1 MEKRK
6 IQKTGLATFT
16 VSLPKAWIVK
26 NSLTSGDEI
35 SIYEER
41 NGCLSVN
48 AKDEKLLNK
57 GIIIVRE
64 DTCLNDVIRKVIS
77 MYTKRMHNITIN
89 SINNLG
95 MRDYIMLKKW
105 LKRLTGFEIVIEND
119 NQIVIQDF
127 ITSTKKISI
136 IQLINRAFNISCL
149 ILKETINMD
158 NNLPEW
164 MEEVENVCLFLN
176 RQLNLGL
183 HSSAKLNNL
192 NIGIERCLRYIKLI
206 HNLEK
211 MTSVFYELSNYP
223 TKSISQEW
231 IKQILLTYHL
241 AYKSII
247 NEDFIMA
254 TEAFEFNLKDY
265 RSKDNIIFYNQK
277 IIESI
282 IKDVAWIGINTY
294 RGF

>member
-6 IQKTGLATFT
+6 IQKTGRATFT
-16 VSLPKAWIVK
+16 VSLPKSWVVK
-26 NSLTSGDEI
+26 NSLSSGDEI
-35 SIYEER
+35 SIHEER
-41 NGCLSVN
+41 DGCLLVN
-48 AKDEKLLNK
+48 SKEEKLLNR
-57 GIIIVRE
+57 GVIFIR
-64 DTCLNDVIRKVIS
+64 DDSCLNDIIRKVIS
-77 MYTKRMHNITIN
+77 MYTKRMHNISIK
-89 SINNLG
+89 SINNLSIK
-95 MRDYIMLKKW
+95 DYIVLKKY
-105 LKRLTGFEIVIEND
+105 LKRLTGFEIVIEDKNE
-119 NQIVIQDF
+119 IVIQDF
-127 ITSTKKISI
+127 ITSTKKISL
-136 IQLINRAFNISCL
+136 IQLINRAFNISRL
-149 ILKETINMD
+149 ILKESVNGD